1 MKKITLVL
9 TVCLALVQLN
19 AYAGEL
25 NLNDEKFQGDFQID
39 STFTRDGKTYEVSAS
54 GDAGPYG
61 RVYLSYI
68 FTDIIGLKDR
78 GEFTGH
84 AWTQNGE
91 EVNTA
96 TLQGVYMKDGKV
108 FKMYSFDLV
117 SNGVINL
124 ALGTVDFVAKTM
136 KFDVTG
142 VETGVTK

>member
-1 MKKITLVL
+1 MKKITLFL

-19 AYAGEL
+19 ANAGEL
-25 NLNDEKFQGDFQID
+25 NLNSEKFQGDFQID

-61 RVYLSYI
+61 RVYLSYT
-68 FTDIIGLKDR
+68 FTDLLGLKDR

-84 AWTQNGE
+84 AWTQNDE

-96 TLQGVYMKDGKV
+96 TLQGVYLKDGKV